1 MIDPDRGLLARAAL
15 PAAVLAAA
23 LAVGGCAAPGTPA
36 VQHGRYSETISSV
49 LVSEDG
55 AHIAA
60 IGASHH
66 YIFDAPPLVIRALRS
81 PAHGVLAATFSTF
94 HVARDGKV
102 EGRYEL
108 SLPAGAAPETQ
119 KAAADIGLQRAA
131 DGRWQVD
138 GTLRGQRYTGWTYR
152 LGREQDRL
160 NQPYTIEFTT
170 DFTAADTV
178 VDKAATPIRV
188 AADGVQL
195 IYYAPLAP
203 VILPIVF
210 LTKARDH

>member
-1 MIDPDRGLLARAAL
+1 MVNAGRRQLQL
-15 PAAVLAAA
+15 AA
-23 LAVGGCAAPGTPA
+23 LAFAAAAAGGCAAPGSAP
-36 VQHGRYSETISSV
+36 VQHSTYTETISSV
-49 LVSEDG
+49 LVSEDN

-66 YIFDAPPLVIRALRS
+66 YIFDAPPLLVRALHS
-81 PAHGVLAATFSTF
+81 PAHGSLQATFSTF

-102 EGRYEL
+102 TGEYEL
-108 SLPAGAAPETQ
+108 ALPAGAPADVQ
-119 KAAADIGLQRAA
+119 KAAADIGLQHEP
-131 DGRWQVD
+131 DGRWDVH
-138 GTLRGQRYTGWTYR
+138 GMLSGQRYTGWTYK

-170 DFTAADTV
+170 DFTAADRA
-178 VDKAATPIRV
+178 VDKAATPIRT

-203 VILPIVF
+203 VILPIIF
-210 LTKARDH
+210 LSKARDH